1 MRENY
6 TYNWEILSITKMNLE
21 DNNNVI
27 FKIIWRLIGIDPNGV
42 EGVFKG
48 STELTLPDQFDDN
61 FIEYENI
68 TQENIINW
76 IQQILNM
83 DDVYSAIDDDM
94 EKNKKQI
101 EIVFNGQY
109 PWQQITIDPTPVDPS
124 TILHDATG
132 LLTISPEQSFSN

>member
-6 TYNWEILSITKMNLE
+6 TYNWEILSITKMNLV

-48 STELTLPDQFDDN
+48 STELTIPDQFDDN

-83 DDVYSAIDDDM
+83 DDVYSAIDDAM
-94 EKNKKQI
+94 EKNKQQI
-101 EIVFNGQY
+101 EIVFDGQY
-109 PWQQITIDPTPVDPS
+109 PWQQITADPPLAPS
-124 TILHDATG
+124 SP
-132 LLTISPEQSFSN
+132 ISPEPSSSN

>member
-6 TYNWEILSITKMNLE
+6 TYNWEILSITKMNLV

-48 STELTLPDQFDDN
+48 STELTIPDQFDDN

-83 DDVYSAIDDDM
+83 DDVYSAIDDAM
-94 EKNKKQI
+94 EKNKQQI
-101 EIVFNGQY
+101 EIVFDGQY
-109 PWQQITIDPTPVDPS
+109 PWQQITIDPPPVEPS
-124 TILHDATG
+124 
-132 LLTISPEQSFSN
+132 TISPEPSSSN